1 MTKHPF
7 LFLIGGILSL
17 IIAMGIGRFAYTPIL
32 PIMQNDLSFSDAIA
46 GYLATSNYAGYLLGA
61 ILVGVIPLRQHRT
74 LSLRLSLTISI
85 LTTACMG
92 LSHSYLIWYV
102 LRFLSGIASAFVFV
116 LASSIVLDK
125 LAARDKTNWSG
136 FFYGGVGLG
145 IFFTGMIIPGL
156 NQSFKWEGAWIGLA
170 VVSVIF
176 AFLVWIWLK
185 DAPLIRGRKIK
196 QEISTQVPPVKWLPW
211 LIAAYGLEGL
221 GYIVTGTFIVSIAEK
236 TSSFSSDATL
246 VWMVVGLAAVPS
258 CIIWSS
264 LAKKWGYVKSLVFAM
279 TIQSVGIAM
288 PVLWMSQTG
297 LVISALLFGAT
308 FMGITTLTTTF
319 ARQMSPSNSSQIIGH
334 LTAIY
339 AVGQMIGPTIA
350 GILSSFT
357 RDYNAALIGAASVVL
372 VGACLL
378 LKGIQFEK
386 KPNIENAP
394 MNYKKEAL

>member
-1 MTKHPF
+1 MTT
-7 LFLIGGILSL
+7 LLIGGILSL

-32 PIMQNDLSFSDAIA
+32 PLMQNDLSFSNEVA

-61 ILVGVIPLRQHRT
+61 MLAGVIPLKNHRT
-74 LSLRLSLTISI
+74 ISLRLSLISSI

-92 LSHSYLIWYV
+92 LAHSYLLWYV
-102 LRFLSGIASAFVFV
+102 LRFVSGLASAFVFV

-125 LAARDKTNWSG
+125 LAAKDKTNCSG

-145 IFFTGMIIPGL
+145 IFLTGLIIPIL
-156 NQSFKWEGAWIGLA
+156 NRSFKWEGVWVGLA
-170 VVSVIF
+170 GISVILTF
-176 AFLVWIWLK
+176 FVWICLK
-185 DAPLIRGRKIK
+185 DSPLILDRKINQK
-196 QEISTQVPPVKWLPW
+196 ISAQVPPAKWLPW
-211 LIAAYGLEGL
+211 LIVAYGLEGL

-236 TSSFSSDATL
+236 TPSFSGNATF
-246 VWMVVGLAAVPS
+246 VWMIVGLAATPS

-264 LAKKWGYVKSLVFAM
+264 VAKKWGFVKSLVLAM
-279 TIQSVGIAM
+279 ILQSFGIAI
-288 PVLWMSQTG
+288 PVFLMSQTG

-308 FMGITTLTTTF
+308 FMGITTLAITLV
-319 ARQMSPSNSSQIIGH
+319 RQMSPSNSSRIIGY

-339 AVGQMIGPTIA
+339 AIGQMIGPTIA

-357 RDYNAALIGAASVVL
+357 HNFNSALIGAGSVVF

-386 KPNIENAP
+386 NPNIRKHP
-394 MNYKKEAL
+394 DKLQKI

>member
-1 MTKHPF
+1 
-7 LFLIGGILSL
+7 
-17 IIAMGIGRFAYTPIL
+17 
-32 PIMQNDLSFSDAIA
+32 
-46 GYLATSNYAGYLLGA
+46 
-61 ILVGVIPLRQHRT
+61 
-74 LSLRLSLTISI
+74 
-85 LTTACMG
+85 
-92 LSHSYLIWYV
+92 
-102 LRFLSGIASAFVFV
+102 
-116 LASSIVLDK
+116 
-125 LAARDKTNWSG
+125 
-136 FFYGGVGLG
+136 
-145 IFFTGMIIPGL
+145 
-156 NQSFKWEGAWIGLA
+156 
-170 VVSVIF
+170 
-176 AFLVWIWLK
+176 
-185 DAPLIRGRKIK
+185 
-196 QEISTQVPPVKWLPW
+196 
-211 LIAAYGLEGL
+211 
-221 GYIVTGTFIVSIAEK
+221 
-236 TSSFSSDATL
+236 
-246 VWMVVGLAAVPS
+246 MVVGLAAVPS

-279 TIQSVGIAM
+279 TIQSVGITI

-308 FMGITTLTTTF
+308 FMGITTLTTTL

-394 MNYKKEAL
+394 MNYKKEVL